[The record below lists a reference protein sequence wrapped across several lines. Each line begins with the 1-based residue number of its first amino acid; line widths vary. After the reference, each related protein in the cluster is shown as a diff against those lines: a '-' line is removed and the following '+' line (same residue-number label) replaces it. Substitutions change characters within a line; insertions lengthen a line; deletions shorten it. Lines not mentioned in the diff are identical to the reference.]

1 MCKPQEISNWL
12 RSVYRISAGKW
23 IPGRNKNLHCFVDF
37 WEIEGI
43 WTRIKIEEAVEA
55 FVNLWNFSL
64 PADSASFSVLWCGL
78 LLLLFFLFL
87 LYVFLPHF
95 LALHPLFLVFTAC
108 ESQCKILKLVV
119 SEGKWKRQSFLCSL
133 FTHPNGHVSLTWP
146 VVYVS
151 FPGNS
156 TVRIFNSKKS
166 TLVYIK

>member
-55 FVNLWNFSL
+55 FVNLWKFSL

-78 LLLLFFLFL
+78 LLLLFYFFL

-95 LALHPLFLVFTAC
+95 WHFTLFFLFLPPVNLNAKFWNLWSAKGSEKDKAFYAHFLPIQMVTSHSRDLWCMFLFLVIVQF
-108 ESQCKILKLVV
+108 
-119 SEGKWKRQSFLCSL
+119 G
-133 FTHPNGHVSLTWP
+133 SLTQ
-146 VVYVS
+146 
-151 FPGNS
+151 
-156 TVRIFNSKKS
+156 KK
-166 TLVYIK
+166 VH